1 MSVLDPKQLAF
12 RNAMAHM
19 TAAVNVIT
27 SNGPAGRCGITATA
41 VCSVTDSPPT
51 LMVCVNRTSALN
63 PVFKGNGR
71 LCVNVL
77 SGEHEDVARHF
88 AGMTGVAMEQ
98 RFGLHPWRDGLQAL
112 PVLEGALTSLQGRIT
127 EVQEIGTHSVMLVE
141 LDEISVCE
149 QGDSLVYF
157 SRCFHRLQPPCP
169 AV

>member
-1 MSVLDPKQLAF
+1 MPVLDPKQL
-12 RNAMAHM
+12 RLSQRHGAHDRS
-19 TAAVNVIT
+19 VNVIT

-51 LMVCVNRTSALN
+51 LMVCVNRNSALN

-77 SGEHEDVARHF
+77 SGEHEEVARHF
-88 AGMTGVAMEQ
+88 AGMTGVTMDQ

-112 PVLEGALTSLQGRIT
+112 PVLEGALASLQGRIT

-141 LDEISVCE
+141 LDEIGVRE
-149 QGDSLVYF
+149 HGDSLVYF
-157 SRCFHRLQPPCP
+157 SRCFHRLQHPRP
-169 AV
+169 AA